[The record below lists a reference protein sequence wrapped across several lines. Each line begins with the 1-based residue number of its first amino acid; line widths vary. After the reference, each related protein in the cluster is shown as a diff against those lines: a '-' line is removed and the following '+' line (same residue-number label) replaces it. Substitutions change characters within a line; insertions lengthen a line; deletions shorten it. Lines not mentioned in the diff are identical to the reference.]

1 MSRLIGIS
9 ANLSAFLQMI
19 GWSEIGPDLLALS
32 DDGYN
37 VLVGSTPQNPLLF
50 SDYST
55 HPDVYNP
62 MFNSTAAGKFQII
75 HPTFVG
81 LCQQYGYI
89 DFEPATQ
96 DAMAV
101 NLITGRRAMPF
112 VEAGNFTQA
121 VALCAP
127 EWASLPGSLAGQPQQ
142 RLARLQAA
150 YVAAGGT
157 VT

>member
-1 MSRLIGIS
+1 MPRATGLS
-9 ANLSAFLQMI
+9 ANMAAFLDCI
-19 GWSEIGPDLLALS
+19 AWSEIGPDLLPLT
-32 DDGYN
+32 DDGYAA
-37 VLVGSTPQNPLLF
+37 LVGATPDNPLTF
-50 SDYST
+50 PSYAT
-55 HPDVYNP
+55 HPDILNQALD
-62 MFNSTAAGKFQII
+62 STACGRYQII

-81 LCQQYGYI
+81 LCQQYGYT

-101 NLITGRRAMPF
+101 KLIAGRRAMPF